1 MIYEVAE
8 IAVKAGQEANFEK
21 GVEQA
26 APLFLRAKGCHGLS
40 LNRVVENQ
48 AMYRLLVKWETVE
61 NHLVDFRGSDDF
73 QEWRRLVGAF
83 FDGPPVVTHSS
94 STARY
99 RAEWRE

>member
-8 IAVKAGQEANFEK
+8 ITVRAGQEANFEK

-26 APLFLRAKGCHGLS
+26 APLFLRAKGCHGVS
-40 LNRVVENQ
+40 LHRLVENQ
-48 AMYRLLVKWETVE
+48 SVYRLLVKWETVD

-73 QEWRRLVGAF
+73 QEWRRLVAAF
-83 FDGPPVVTHSS
+83 FDGLPVVTHST

-99 RAEWRE
+99 IAE

>member
-8 IAVKAGQEANFEK
+8 ITVKAGQEADFEK

-26 APLFLRAKGCHGLS
+26 APLFLRAKGCYGLS
-40 LNRVVENQ
+40 LHRVVESRST
-48 AMYRLLVKWETVE
+48 YRLLVKWETVD

-83 FDGPPVVTHSS
+83 FESPPLVTHSS
-94 STARY
+94 PTARY
-99 RAEWRE
+99 GAA